1 MKPVIF
7 HTGLTPP
14 PEIQYNDFEI
24 LHTPTITVEFNHHHI
39 PQDIIE
45 CLKSNPVAIIMSKN
59 AVSGLKKWLKKY
71 NLSADVFGDTTFWT
85 VGEQTHQNLLDEL
98 GIESWHPELMTGE
111 GIIQSLIEK
120 DQTRILLISAH
131 EPQQNF
137 IDGLHAAG
145 IHFFHFPT
153 YTTQILSDAKLTAEF
168 IDDENNFMVCTS
180 PSTVD
185 GILKS
190 LSLTHLADLKT
201 KLTSIGPTTS
211 SAICERGGSVYHE
224 STEQKIA
231 TLYSEIITMDCSH
244 EQP

>member
-1 MKPVIF
+1 MKPIIF

-14 PEIQYNDFEI
+14 SEIQYSHFEI
-24 LHTPTITVEFNHHHI
+24 LHTPTITVELNHNHI

-71 NLSADVFGDTTFWT
+71 NLSADVFENTPFWT

-120 DQTRILLISAH
+120 DQNRILLISAH

-137 IDGLHAAG
+137 IDGLRTAG

-168 IDDENNFMVCTS
+168 IDDENNFIVCTS

-190 LSLTHLADLKT
+190 LSLTHLAYLKT
-201 KLTSIGPTTS
+201 KLISIGPTTS
-211 SAICERGGSVYHE
+211 SAIREREGFVYHE
-224 STEQKIA
+224 SSEQKIS

-244 EQP
+244 EQS

>member
-1 MKPVIF
+1 MKPIIY
-7 HTGLTPP
+7 HTGITPP
-14 PEIQYNDFEI
+14 PENHTHQFEV
-24 LHTPTITVEFNHHHI
+24 LHTPTITVEFKNYHI
-39 PQDIIE
+39 PQDISE
-45 CLKSNPVAIIMSKN
+45 FLKSNPVVVIMSKN
-59 AVSGLKKWLKKY
+59 AVSGVKKWLEKY
-71 NLSADVFGDTTFWT
+71 NLSMDIFGDMPFWT
-85 VGEQTHQNLLDEL
+85 VGEQTHKNFLDEL

-120 DQTRILLISAH
+120 DQNRVLLISAH

-137 IDGLHAAG
+137 IEGLSNAG

-168 IDDENNFMVCTS
+168 IDDENNFIVCTS

-201 KLTSIGPTTS
+201 KLISIGPTTS
-211 SAICERGGSVYHE
+211 SAIRERKGFVYHE
-224 STEQKIA
+224 SSEQKIS

-244 EQP
+244 EQS

>member
-1 MKPVIF
+1 MKPIIF

-14 PEIQYNDFEI
+14 PEIQYNDFEV
-24 LHTPTITVEFNHHHI
+24 LHTPTITVEHNHHHI

-45 CLKSNPVAIIMSKN
+45 CLKSNPVVVIMSKN

-71 NLSADVFGDTTFWT
+71 NLSVDIFESAPFWT
-85 VGEQTHQNLLDEL
+85 VGEQTHQNLLYEL
-98 GIESWHPELMTGE
+98 NIESWHPELMTGE

-120 DQTRILLISAH
+120 NQNRILLISAH

-137 IDGLHAAG
+137 ISGLSNAG

-180 PSTVD
+180 PSTVN
-185 GILKS
+185 GILRS
-190 LSLTHLADLKT
+190 LSLTHLADIKT
-201 KLTSIGPTTS
+201 KLISIGPTTS
-211 SAICERGGSVYHE
+211 NAIREWEGFVYHE
-224 STEQKIA
+224 SSEQKIS
-231 TLYSEIITMDCSH
+231 TLYSEIITKDCSH
-244 EQP
+244 EQS

>member
-1 MKPVIF
+1 MKPIIY
-7 HTGLTPP
+7 HTGITPP
-14 PEIQYNDFEI
+14 PEIHTHQFEI
-24 LHTPTITVEFNHHHI
+24 LHTPTITVEFKNHHI
-39 PQDIIE
+39 PQDLTE
-45 CLKSNPVAIIMSKN
+45 FLKSNPVAIIMSKN
-59 AVSGLKKWLKKY
+59 AVSGLKKWLEKY
-71 NLSADVFGDTTFWT
+71 NLSLDVFGNMPFWT

-120 DQTRILLISAH
+120 DQNRILLISAH

-137 IDGLHAAG
+137 IDGLRTAG

-168 IDDENNFMVCTS
+168 IDDENNFIVCTS

-201 KLTSIGPTTS
+201 KLISIGPTTS
-211 SAICERGGSVYHE
+211 SAIREREGSVYHE
-224 STEQKIA
+224 SGEQKIP

-244 EQP
+244 EQS

>member
-1 MKPVIF
+1 MKPIIF

-39 PQDIIE
+39 PQDIVE

-98 GIESWHPELMTGE
+98 YIESWHPKLMTGE

>member
-1 MKPVIF
+1 MKPIIF
-7 HTGLTPP
+7 HTGLTSP
-14 PEIQYNDFEI
+14 PEIQYNHFEI

-39 PQDIIE
+39 PQDIVE

-71 NLSADVFGDTTFWT
+71 NLSMDVFGDTPFWT

-120 DQTRILLISAH
+120 DQNRILLISAH
-131 EPQQNF
+131 EPPQNF
-137 IDGLHAAG
+137 IDGLRTAG

-168 IDDENNFMVCTS
+168 IDDENNFIVCTS
-180 PSTVD
+180 PSTVE

-201 KLTSIGPTTS
+201 KLVRIGPTTS
-211 SAICERGGSVYHE
+211 SAIREREGYVYHE
-224 STEQKIA
+224 SSEQKIS

-244 EQP
+244 EQS

>member
-1 MKPVIF
+1 MKPIIF

-14 PEIQYNDFEI
+14 PEIKYNHFEI

-39 PQDIIE
+39 PQDIVE
-45 CLKSNPVAIIMSKN
+45 YLKSNPAAIIMSKN
-59 AVSGLKKWLKKY
+59 AVSGLKKWLEKY
-71 NLSADVFGDTTFWT
+71 NLSMDIFGDTPFWT

-120 DQTRILLISAH
+120 NQNRILLISAH

-137 IDGLHAAG
+137 IDGLRTAG

-168 IDDENNFMVCTS
+168 IDDENNFIVCTS

-201 KLTSIGPTTS
+201 KLISIGPTTS
-211 SAICERGGSVYHE
+211 SAIREREGFVYHE
-224 STEQKIA
+224 SSEQKIS

-244 EQP
+244 EQS

>member
-71 NLSADVFGDTTFWT
+71 NLSVDVFEDTPFWT

-98 GIESWHPELMTGE
+98 YIESWHPKLMTGE

-201 KLTSIGPTTS
+201 KLISIGPTTS
-211 SAICERGGSVYHE
+211 SAIREREGFVYHE
-224 STEQKIA
+224 SSEQKIA

>member
-1 MKPVIF
+1 VKTIIF

-14 PEIQYNDFEI
+14 PEIKYNHFEI

-39 PQDIIE
+39 PRDIVE

-59 AVSGLKKWLKKY
+59 AVSGLKKWLEKY
-71 NLSADVFGDTTFWT
+71 NLSVDVFGNTPFWT
-85 VGEQTHQNLLDEL
+85 VGEQTHQNLLNEL

-120 DQTRILLISAH
+120 DQNRILLISAH

-137 IDGLHAAG
+137 IDGLRTAG
-145 IHFFHFPT
+145 IHFFHFTT
-153 YTTQILSDAKLTAEF
+153 YTTQILSDVKLTAEF
-168 IDDENNFMVCTS
+168 IDDENNFIVCTS

-201 KLTSIGPTTS
+201 KLISIGPTTS
-211 SAICERGGSVYHE
+211 SAIREREGFVYHE
-224 STEQKIA
+224 SSEQKIS

-244 EQP
+244 EQS

>member
-1 MKPVIF
+1 MKPIIF

-39 PQDIIE
+39 PRDIVE
-45 CLKSNPVAIIMSKN
+45 CLKSNPVVIIMSKN
-59 AVSGLKKWLKKY
+59 AVYGLKKWLKKY
-71 NLSADVFGDTTFWT
+71 NLYVDIFGNIQFWT

-98 GIESWHPELMTGE
+98 GIDSWHPELMTGE

-120 DQTRILLISAH
+120 KQQRILLISAH
-131 EPQQNF
+131 KPQLNF
-137 IDGLHAAG
+137 IEGLKTAG

-153 YTTQILSDAKLTAEF
+153 YTTHIVSDAELTAEF
-168 IDDENNFMVCTS
+168 MDDENDFIVCTS

-201 KLTSIGPTTS
+201 KLISIGPTTS
-211 SAICERGGSVYHE
+211 SAICKRGGFVYHE
-224 STEQKIA
+224 SSEQKIT
-231 TLYSEIITMDCSH
+231 TLYSEIITMDYNH
-244 EQP
+244 E

>member
-1 MKPVIF
+1 MKPIIF

-14 PEIQYNDFEI
+14 PEIQYNHFEI

-39 PQDIIE
+39 PQDIVE
-45 CLKSNPVAIIMSKN
+45 CLKSNPIAIIMSKN
-59 AVSGLKKWLKKY
+59 AVSGLKKWMEKY
-71 NLSADVFGDTTFWT
+71 NLSMDIFGDTPFWT
-85 VGEQTHQNLLDEL
+85 VGKQTHQNLLDKL

-120 DQTRILLISAH
+120 DQNRILLISAH

-137 IDGLHAAG
+137 IDGLRTAG

-168 IDDENNFMVCTS
+168 IDDENNFIVCTS

-201 KLTSIGPTTS
+201 KLISIGPTTS
-211 SAICERGGSVYHE
+211 SAIRKREGFVYHE
-224 STEQKIA
+224 SSEQKISI
-231 TLYSEIITMDCSH
+231 LYSEIITMDCSH
-244 EQP
+244 EQS

>member
-1 MKPVIF
+1 MKPIIF
-7 HTGLTPP
+7 HTGLTSP
-14 PEIQYNDFEI
+14 PEIQYNHFEI

-71 NLSADVFGDTTFWT
+71 NLFVDVFGNTPFWT

-120 DQTRILLISAH
+120 DQNRILLISAH
-131 EPQQNF
+131 SPQQNF
-137 IDGLHAAG
+137 IDGLCTAD

-153 YTTQILSDAKLTAEF
+153 YTTQILSDAILTAEF
-168 IDDENNFMVCTS
+168 IDDENNFIVCTS

-190 LSLTHLADLKT
+190 LSLTHLADIKT
-201 KLTSIGPTTS
+201 KLISIGPTTS
-211 SAICERGGSVYHE
+211 SAIRQREGFVYHE
-224 STEQKIA
+224 SSEQKIS

-244 EQP
+244 EQS

>member
-1 MKPVIF
+1 
-7 HTGLTPP
+7 
-14 PEIQYNDFEI
+14 
-24 LHTPTITVEFNHHHI
+24 
-39 PQDIIE
+39 
-45 CLKSNPVAIIMSKN
+45 MSKN

-71 NLSADVFGDTTFWT
+71 NLSADVFGNTPFWT

-120 DQTRILLISAH
+120 DQNRILLISAH

-137 IDGLHAAG
+137 IDGLRIAG

-168 IDDENNFMVCTS
+168 IDDENNFIVCTS

-201 KLTSIGPTTS
+201 KLVSIGPTTS
-211 SAICERGGSVYHE
+211 SAIREREGFVYHE
-224 STEQKIA
+224 SSEQKIS

-244 EQP
+244 EQS

>member
-1 MKPVIF
+1 MKPIIF
-7 HTGLTPP
+7 HTGLTAP
-14 PEIQYNDFEI
+14 PEIQYNHFEI

-71 NLSADVFGDTTFWT
+71 NLYADVFGNTPFWT

-98 GIESWHPELMTGE
+98 GIESWHPELTTGE

-120 DQTRILLISAH
+120 DQNRILLISAH
-131 EPQQNF
+131 SPQQNF
-137 IDGLHAAG
+137 IDGLRTAG

-168 IDDENNFMVCTS
+168 IDDENNFIVCTS

-201 KLTSIGPTTS
+201 KLISIGPTTS
-211 SAICERGGSVYHE
+211 SAIREREGFVYHE
-224 STEQKIA
+224 SSEQKIS

-244 EQP
+244 EQS

>member
-1 MKPVIF
+1 MKPVIY

-39 PQDIIE
+39 PQDITE

-71 NLSADVFGDTTFWT
+71 NLSVDVFENTPFWT

-137 IDGLHAAG
+137 IDGLSNKG

>member
-1 MKPVIF
+1 VKPIIF

-14 PEIQYNDFEI
+14 PEIKYNHFEI

-39 PQDIIE
+39 PQDIVE
-45 CLKSNPVAIIMSKN
+45 YLKSNPAAIIMSKN
-59 AVSGLKKWLKKY
+59 AVSGLKKWLEKY
-71 NLSADVFGDTTFWT
+71 NLSMDIFGDTPFWT

-120 DQTRILLISAH
+120 NQNRILLISAH

-137 IDGLHAAG
+137 IDGLRTAG

-168 IDDENNFMVCTS
+168 IDDENNFIVCTS

-201 KLTSIGPTTS
+201 KLISIGPTTS
-211 SAICERGGSVYHE
+211 SAIREREGFVYHE
-224 STEQKIA
+224 SSEQKIS

-244 EQP
+244 EQS

>member
-1 MKPVIF
+1 
-7 HTGLTPP
+7 
-14 PEIQYNDFEI
+14 
-24 LHTPTITVEFNHHHI
+24 
-39 PQDIIE
+39 
-45 CLKSNPVAIIMSKN
+45 MSKN
-59 AVSGLKKWLKKY
+59 AVSGLKQWLKKY
-71 NLSADVFGDTTFWT
+71 NLSMDVFGNTPFWT

-120 DQTRILLISAH
+120 DQNRILLISAH

-137 IDGLHAAG
+137 IDGLRTAG

-168 IDDENNFMVCTS
+168 IDDENNFIVCTS

-201 KLTSIGPTTS
+201 KLISIGPTTS
-211 SAICERGGSVYHE
+211 SAIRERGGFVYHE
-224 STEQKIA
+224 SSEQKIS

-244 EQP
+244 EQS

>member
-1 MKPVIF
+1 MKPVIY

-14 PEIQYNDFEI
+14 PEIQYNDFEV
-24 LHTPTITVEFNHHHI
+24 LHTPTITVEFNYHHI

-45 CLKSNPVAIIMSKN
+45 CLKSNPVAVIMSKN

-71 NLSADVFGDTTFWT
+71 NLSSDVFENTPFWT
-85 VGEQTHQNLLDEL
+85 VGEQTYQNLLDEL

-120 DQTRILLISAH
+120 GQTRILLISAH

-137 IDGLHAAG
+137 IDGLSNAG

-168 IDDENNFMVCTS
+168 VDDENNFMVCTS

-224 STEQKIA
+224 SGEQKIS
-231 TLYSEIITMDCSH
+231 TLYSEIITMDFNH
-244 EQP
+244 EQL

>member
-1 MKPVIF
+1 MKPIIF

-39 PQDIIE
+39 PQDITE

-71 NLSADVFGDTTFWT
+71 NLSVDVFENTPFWT

-98 GIESWHPELMTGE
+98 YIKSWHPKLMTGE
-111 GIIQSLIEK
+111 VIIQSLIEK

>member
-1 MKPVIF
+1 MKPIIF

-14 PEIQYNDFEI
+14 SGIQYNNFEI

-39 PQDIIE
+39 PQDIVE

-71 NLSADVFGDTTFWT
+71 NLSVDIFGNAPFWT

-98 GIESWHPELMTGE
+98 GIESWHPELMTGK

-120 DQTRILLISAH
+120 DQNRILLISAH

-137 IDGLHAAG
+137 IDGLRTAG

-168 IDDENNFMVCTS
+168 IDDENNFIVCTS

-201 KLTSIGPTTS
+201 KLISIGPTTS
-211 SAICERGGSVYHE
+211 SAIREREGFVYHE
-224 STEQKIA
+224 SSEQKIS

-244 EQP
+244 EQS

>member
-1 MKPVIF
+1 VKPIIF
-7 HTGLTPP
+7 HTGLIPP
-14 PEIQYNDFEI
+14 PEIKYNHFEI
-24 LHTPTITVEFNHHHI
+24 LHTPTIMVEFNHHHI
-39 PQDIIE
+39 PQDIVE

-71 NLSADVFGDTTFWT
+71 NLSVDVFENTPFWT

-120 DQTRILLISAH
+120 DQNRILLISAH

-137 IDGLHAAG
+137 IDGLRTAG

-168 IDDENNFMVCTS
+168 IDDENNFIVCTS

-201 KLTSIGPTTS
+201 KLISIGPTTS
-211 SAICERGGSVYHE
+211 SAIREREGFVYHE
-224 STEQKIA
+224 SSEQKIA

-244 EQP
+244 EQS

>member
-1 MKPVIF
+1 MKPIIF

-14 PEIQYNDFEI
+14 LKIQYNHFEI

-71 NLSADVFGDTTFWT
+71 NLSVDVFENTPFWT

-98 GIESWHPELMTGE
+98 YIESWHPKLMTGE

-137 IDGLHAAG
+137 IDGLRRSG

-168 IDDENNFMVCTS
+168 IDDENNFIVCTS

-201 KLTSIGPTTS
+201 KLISIGPTTS
-211 SAICERGGSVYHE
+211 SAIREREGFVYHE
-224 STEQKIA
+224 SGEQKIS

-244 EQP
+244 EQS